1 SQHHQSIEQA
11 ARQLRY
17 DYFEQLRQQHSY
29 AAILTAHHRD
39 DSTETFFLNLLRGTG
54 LAGLHGILPVQGH
67 IVRPLLPF
75 GREEIEAYASQ
86 HHLTHVE
93 DSTNASLLYLR
104 YQVRHQ
110 LLPLLRQLQPSA
122 DHTLQQTILHLW
134 STEQLYQTLL
144 TPLRQQLVQTNP
156 DGTISIALPPT
167 LPPPLQEQPQLRQQL
182 YFELLKP
189 YGFNAAT
196 VSDLLAATQSGKTF
210 HSPTHIAHLDRNQLL
225 LQPVATTS
233 ILQKESPPITFHI
246 SPMPPEGINPKLL
259 PPNHAVFDAD
269 TVALPLRLRHWQA
282 GDRFQPLGMA
292 HGTQLL
298 SDYFSDHKYTAP
310 DKQSQLLLVDA
321 ADRILW
327 VVGRRT
333 SHLHRV
339 TPTTRSLLT
348 VEIHPNT

>member
-1 SQHHQSIEQA
+1 
-11 ARQLRY
+11 
-17 DYFEQLRQQHSY
+17 
-29 AAILTAHHRD
+29 
-39 DSTETFFLNLLRGTG
+39 
-54 LAGLHGILPVQGH
+54 
-67 IVRPLLPF
+67 
-75 GREEIEAYASQ
+75 
-86 HHLTHVE
+86 
-93 DSTNASLLYLR
+93 
-104 YQVRHQ
+104 
-110 LLPLLRQLQPSA
+110 
-122 DHTLQQTILHLW
+122 
-134 STEQLYQTLL
+134 
-144 TPLRQQLVQTNP
+144 
-156 DGTISIALPPT
+156 
-167 LPPPLQEQPQLRQQL
+167 
-182 YFELLKP
+182 
-189 YGFNAAT
+189 
-196 VSDLLAATQSGKTF
+196 
-210 HSPTHIAHLDRNQLL
+210 
-225 LQPVATTS
+225 
-233 ILQKESPPITFHI
+233 
-246 SPMPPEGINPKLL
+246 MPPEGINPKLL